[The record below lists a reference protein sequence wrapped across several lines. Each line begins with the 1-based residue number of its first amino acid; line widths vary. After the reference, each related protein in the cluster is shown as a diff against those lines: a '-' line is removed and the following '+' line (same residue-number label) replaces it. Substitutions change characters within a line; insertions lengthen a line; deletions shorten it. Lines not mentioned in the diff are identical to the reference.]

1 MARTSSPTGSGTTK
15 TPDTTIDLSS
25 TEGTIPAPRPLAE
38 ISGGVEAVALARTGG
53 APTLTPPSAAGVTD
67 VSAVAVGGVTG
78 TWTSGVKV
86 NALWSQYATRNAYM
100 SVAGV
105 GWVKIYNGSDGS
117 FLNLTT
123 LASQA
128 KQTQS
133 SINYRTEADGMV
145 HEIYLW

>member
-1 MARTSSPTGSGTTK
+1 MARTTSPTGSGTKT
-15 TPDTTIDLSS
+15 TPDTTIDLATAES
-25 TEGTIPAPRPLAE
+25 TIAAPRPLSE
-38 ISGGVEAVALARTGG
+38 LTETVEAVALAKTGG
-53 APTLTPPSAAGVTD
+53 APTLTPPSAEATGIT
-67 VSAVAVGGVTG
+67 SVAAGGVTG

-86 NALWSQYATRNAYM
+86 NALWAQYSARNAYM

-117 FLNLTT
+117 FLNLTA
-123 LASQA
+123 LASQG

>member
-1 MARTSSPTGSGTTK
+1 MARTTSPTGAGSTT
-15 TPDTTIDLSS
+15 TPDTTIDLSA
-25 TEGTIPAPRPLAE
+25 TESTIPAPRPLTEMTVGIEA
-38 ISGGVEAVALARTGG
+38 SGSAVSGG
-53 APTLTPPSAAGVTD
+53 APTLTPPSASTAGVA
-67 VSAVAVGGVTG
+67 SLAAGGATG

-86 NALWSQYATRNAYM
+86 NALWAQYATRNAYM

-105 GWVKIYNGSDGS
+105 GWVKIYSGSDGS

>member
-1 MARTSSPTGSGTTK
+1 MARTTSPTGSGTK
-15 TPDTTIDLSS
+15 KSPDTTIDLAAAES
-25 TEGTIPAPRPLAE
+25 TVPAPRPLAE
-38 ISGGVEAVALARTGG
+38 LTESADVAQLATAGG
-53 APTLTPPSAAGVTD
+53 APTLTPPSVASTGIES
-67 VSAVAVGGVTG
+67 VSAGAVTG

-86 NALWSQYATRNAYM
+86 NALWAQYAARNAYM

-133 SINYRTEADGMV
+133 SINYRSEADGMV